1 MPLILDLVMALSSF
15 LNEKNSNCK
24 FFCFLAPV
32 ESSCV
37 ILPSSCSVLHL
48 LVALAS
54 STKIR
59 CLSHVTL

>member
-54 STKIR
+54 
-59 CLSHVTL
+59 